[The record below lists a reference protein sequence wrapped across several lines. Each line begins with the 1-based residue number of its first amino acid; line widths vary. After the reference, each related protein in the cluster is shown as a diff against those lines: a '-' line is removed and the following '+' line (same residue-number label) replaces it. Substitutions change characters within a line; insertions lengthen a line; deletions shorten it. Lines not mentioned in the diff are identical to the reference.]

1 MKIDRLGLLLAGHL
15 VVLVVACS
23 SSSGNGTAPK
33 GGAFSSTQGS
43 GNASSSAQ
51 GGTTNA
57 GAAGAGGSLGASSR
71 SVQGGEAGTTA
82 ASAATTASSA
92 GSLAAGGTTGSSA
105 GVRSSDDHTGGGQTS
120 GGTDRS
126 GGSTGSG
133 GVVGSSTGGNVG
145 AAGSTGTSSSS
156 RAIDAG
162 APIDSGT
169 ATPKTCSPSAST
181 LAKGDST
188 RTIKVGDLSRTY
200 LLHVPSSYTGTSP
213 VPFVIDFHGMGDTPD
228 KQKGMSGFLALS
240 DSDGFLI
247 AWPTGID
254 QAWNFGPCCTCSRTV
269 DDLGFAKAIVN
280 EVASLACIDLKRV
293 YANGFSIGGAM
304 TNYLA
309 CNAAD
314 VFAAATPSAS
324 DLLGSG
330 QLPCQPVRPIS
341 VLAFRGTAD
350 TTVPYAG
357 AKATTPNS
365 CPAVLDMLGAEASLS
380 KWASIDSCTDTPTTT
395 TVSNGTQKLYTQC
408 AGGVEVGLYTM
419 QGAGHTPGPGKAAW
433 SFLKNKSLP

>member
-15 VVLVVACS
+15 VVLVAACS

-33 GGAFSSTQGS
+33 GGASSSTRGS
-43 GNASSSAQ
+43 GHSSSSLL

-57 GAAGAGGSLGASSR
+57 GAAGAGGSLGASSP
-71 SVQGGEAGTTA
+71 SPQGGEAGATA
-82 ASAATTASSA
+82 ASATASSG
-92 GSLAAGGTTGSSA
+92 GSLAQAGA
-105 GVRSSDDHTGGGQTS
+105 TGGSVSASTSEVRTSPGGQ
-120 GGTDRS
+120 S
-126 GGSTGSG
+126 GGSTSPSGGTASGGSNKSSTSTGGSG
-133 GVVGSSTGGNVG
+133 GL
-145 AAGSTGTSSSS
+145 AGSTGAGGSS
-156 RAIDAG
+156 RSADAG
-162 APIDSGT
+162 APVDSGT
-169 ATPKTCSPSAST
+169 GTPKTCSSSASA
-181 LAKGDST
+181 LAKGDNT

-200 LLHVPSSYTGTSP
+200 LLHVPSSYTGTNP

-240 DSDGFLI
+240 DAEGFLI

-254 QAWNFGPCCTCSRTV
+254 KAWNFGPCCTCSKTV
-269 DDLGFAKAIVN
+269 DDLGFAKAMGN

-304 TNYLA
+304 THYLA

-341 VLAFRGTAD
+341 VLAFRGTED

-357 AKATTPNS
+357 LKGSTPNS

-380 KWASIDSCTDTPTTT
+380 KWASIDSCTGTPTTT
-395 TVSNGTQKLYTQC
+395 AVTNGSQKLYTQC

-433 SFLKNKSLP
+433 SFLKTKSLP